1 MASRPGHLAQP
12 HQGDPAQTTGF
23 DHLGAAGTHRIT
35 VNAQS
40 ADATAPT
47 PLQGFVDAEDQGA
60 IAAIQVLEQ
69 QYQQNT
75 RGRTGRP
82 HRPVEHLMVAGEVAV
97 IAATHDPQRR
107 GHRAL
112 AWRQYRA
119 HQQHLRFAPGW
130 VAEQRCEGNENGYNG
145 IGQGEHGW
153 TFREKWGQAILPCP
167 YSFPKKCAKSRQ
179 GPTTFGLRKW
189 ETAPVPKKP
198 ASRRGRTGDVVYAL
212 LLQDGPAIID
222 DVIKSLQKS
231 TSIKERTIREAIN
244 RDPENRFVR
253 IGDGRIAAN
262 PIPGSNNPNAPTLT
276 VVPDGHTRQPT
287 PVLQASE
294 LRWLTHYVQALN
306 DLEPP
311 PPSRAALSGPRAA
324 GFALDDPM
332 EIVVVVDD
340 RSRANLESRLAQAA
354 EVASESVPSV
364 QPQISILSVEQWT
377 KRMDGATPEA
387 HHNLWLAPDTASR
400 TDAA

>member
-119 HQQHLRFAPGW
+119 HQTPAL
-130 VAEQRCEGNENGYNG
+130 
-145 IGQGEHGW
+145 
-153 TFREKWGQAILPCP
+153 
-167 YSFPKKCAKSRQ
+167 CA
-179 GPTTFGLRKW
+179 
-189 ETAPVPKKP
+189 
-198 ASRRGRTGDVVYAL
+198 
-212 LLQDGPAIID
+212 
-222 DVIKSLQKS
+222 
-231 TSIKERTIREAIN
+231 
-244 RDPENRFVR
+244 
-253 IGDGRIAAN
+253 
-262 PIPGSNNPNAPTLT
+262 
-276 VVPDGHTRQPT
+276 
-287 PVLQASE
+287 
-294 LRWLTHYVQALN
+294 
-306 DLEPP
+306 
-311 PPSRAALSGPRAA
+311 
-324 GFALDDPM
+324 
-332 EIVVVVDD
+332 
-340 RSRANLESRLAQAA
+340 RL
-354 EVASESVPSV
+354 
-364 QPQISILSVEQWT
+364 
-377 KRMDGATPEA
+377 GC
-387 HHNLWLAPDTASR
+387 
-400 TDAA
+400 